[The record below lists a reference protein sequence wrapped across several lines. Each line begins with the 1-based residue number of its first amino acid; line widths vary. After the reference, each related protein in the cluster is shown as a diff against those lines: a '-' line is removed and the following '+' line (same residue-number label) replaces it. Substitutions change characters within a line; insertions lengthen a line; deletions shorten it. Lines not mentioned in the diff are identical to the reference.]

1 MKRANKWAGQA
12 IIVVI
17 AIVQG
22 VGFGQAF
29 VMLDARFMAVY
40 KSFSALFVLA
50 GLALGLAIEAGIA
63 YAAAMYPG
71 MHGKKEIQ
79 LTQGALVS
87 LLAIAPLVLT
97 PVRLYSMD
105 AGLKASM
112 WPGVAFGVVFLFSM
126 APSIVTIMVA
136 VVNRDAFLVKEPKS
150 AVAQSEGAAGAVAV
164 STVGAK
170 GAKSASAGSARSA
183 KSAAGAV
190 AVGAKSEP
198 GAVGWPRKCQHCE
211 GTIGSPNA
219 KGAHMKKHHPELCIR
234 KAIPMEAMR

>member
-1 MKRANKWAGQA
+1 MKKANKWVGFG
-12 IIVVI
+12 IIGVI

-29 VMLDARFMAVY
+29 VMLDARFIAEY
-40 KSFSALFVLA
+40 AAFSGLLVVA
-50 GLALGLAIEAGIA
+50 GLALGLAIETGIA

-71 MHGKKEIQ
+71 MRGKKEIQ
-79 LTQGALVS
+79 LTQTALVS

-112 WPGVAFGVVFLFSM
+112 WPWVAGGVVFLFSV

-136 VVNRDAFLVKEPKS
+136 VVNREAFLVKEVQSASGKSESGTS
-150 AVAQSEGAAGAVAV
+150 AVADAQNSATGASG
-164 STVGAK
+164 K
-170 GAKSASAGSARSA
+170 GAKRS

-190 AVGAKSEP
+190 AVVEKS
-198 GAVGWPRKCQHCE
+198 AQSASGWPRKCDHCD
-211 GTIGSPNA
+211 GMIGSPNA

-234 KAIPMEAMR
+234 KAIPVEVMK

>member
-1 MKRANKWAGQA
+1 MKKANKWVGLG
-12 IIVVI
+12 IIAVI
-17 AIVQG
+17 ALVQG

-29 VMLDARFMAVY
+29 VMLDAKFISDYPAFA
-40 KSFSALFVLA
+40 SFLVGA

-63 YAAAMYPG
+63 YAAATYPG
-71 MHGKKEIQ
+71 MRGKKELQ
-79 LTQGALVS
+79 LTQGALAC

-112 WPGVAFGVVFLFSM
+112 WPVIAGGVVFLFSM

-136 VVNRDAFLVKEPKS
+136 VVNRDAILSKS
-150 AVAQSEGAAGAVAV
+150 AVGQSEGATGAVA
-164 STVGAK
+164 GATH
-170 GAKSASAGSARSA
+170 GTGSAKSASGKSAKRV

-190 AVGAKSEP
+190 AVSAKSE
-198 GAVGWPRKCQHCE
+198 ASANGWPRKCEHCE
-211 GTIGSPNA
+211 DMIGSPNA

-234 KAIPMEAMR
+234 KAIPVEAMK